1 MFCVA
6 LGTNDLGYGESAD
19 ILLPVLLGMHDRA
32 RATGARTV
40 VLSIPQF
47 ALELV
52 REGGRGGGRG
62 GRKGREEGEGGRG
75 GKGRKGREEGEER
88 GGKGGRKGRKEVRRE
103 EGSGWVSSSYS

>member
-19 ILLPVLLGMHDRA
+19 ILLPALLGMHDRA

-52 REGGRGGGRG
+52 RERGREEGRG
-62 GRKGREEGEGGRG
+62 GR
-75 GKGRKGREEGEER
+75 KGRKGREEGEER
-88 GGKGGRKGRKEVRRE
+88 EGGRGGRR
-103 EGSGWVSSSYS
+103 

>member
-1 MFCVA
+1 MTLSLQLYVLFCVG

-19 ILLPVLLGMHDRA
+19 ILLPALLGMHDRA

-52 REGGRGGGRG
+52 RERERGRRKGREEREGGRG
-62 GRKGREEGEGGRG
+62 GRR
-75 GKGRKGREEGEER
+75 
-88 GGKGGRKGRKEVRRE
+88 
-103 EGSGWVSSSYS
+103 